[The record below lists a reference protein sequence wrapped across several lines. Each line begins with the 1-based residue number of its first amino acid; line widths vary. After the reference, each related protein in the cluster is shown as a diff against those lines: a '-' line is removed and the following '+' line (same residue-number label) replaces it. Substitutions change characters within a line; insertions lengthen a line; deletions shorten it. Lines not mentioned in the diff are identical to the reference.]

1 MQLSQQN
8 VILKTVQLWKLNVIP
23 NWKTNHKV
31 PLKLFHSVCLKRF
44 FPRPFCNLLISTCVL
59 YIHDENNKYKEKRK
73 KKKFC
78 GNRYNSALSSY
89 CAAIQFI
96 PDSFQFILIHST
108 IELYLMRRFK
118 KGVTKIQQLLYSYPN
133 ISYVHPYELMQL
145 CSQFLPEVRQD
156 RYLYYLRKRFLVGA
170 QLCVCI
176 VGFGYRMLK

>member
-1 MQLSQQN
+1 M
-8 VILKTVQLWKLNVIP
+8 
-23 NWKTNHKV
+23 

-73 KKKFC
+73 KKSFFIC
-78 GNRYNSALSSY
+78 RSRYNSALSSY
-89 CAAIQFI
+89 PVLDCYAAIQFI
-96 PDSFQFILIHST
+96 PDSFQFIVIHST
-108 IELYLMRRFK
+108 IELYLMQRFQ
-118 KGVTKIQQLLYSYPN
+118 KGVTKIQQLLYNYPN

-145 CSQFLPEVRQD
+145 YSQFLPEVRQD
-156 RYLYYLRKRFLVGA
+156 RYLYYLRNKFLVGA